1 METKEI
7 NTQKMDAANDQ
18 RPLLD
23 VCDLSVHYHTRDG
36 IVHAVD
42 HVYFEVNEAEIVGLV
57 GESGSGKSTVGL
69 GLVQLLPKPAG
80 VIAGGEVWLNGK
92 DLLRQNENAMQ
103 KVRGCEISMTFQ
115 DPMTYLNP
123 VIRVGDQITEGV
135 LLHQDISKSEAKQI
149 AIEWISNVRITE
161 PKRVY
166 AAYPHE
172 LSGGMRQRIL
182 IAMALAC
189 EPDCII
195 ADEPTTALDVT
206 IQREIM
212 DLLLSIRD
220 RFNTSILVITHDLG
234 VVSELCDSIY
244 VMYAGSIME
253 YGEIYNLVKNPQ
265 HPYTQ
270 ALLRS
275 AVSID
280 EFHET
285 LYAVGGFVPSLV
297 NLPVGCRFRPRC
309 PEAMDICNEN
319 PPAFLLESGGWARC
333 WLHENREVLSC

>member
-1 METKEI
+1 MDKE
-7 NTQKMDAANDQ
+7 
-18 RPLLD
+18 PLLN
-23 VCDLSVHYHTRDG
+23 VCDLSIQYSTRDG

-42 HVYFEVNEAEIVGLV
+42 HVYFQVNRGEIVGLV

-69 GLVQLLPKPAG
+69 SLIQLLPQPAG
-80 VIAGGEVWLNGK
+80 VIAGGEVWLKGK
-92 DLLRQNENAMQ
+92 DLLKENERKMQ
-103 KVRGCEISMTFQ
+103 KIRGCEISMTFQ
-115 DPMTYLNP
+115 DPMTFLNP
-123 VIRVGDQITEGV
+123 VIRVGDQIAEGI
-135 LLHQDISKSEAKQI
+135 LKHQNIDKLTAKQI
-149 AIEWISNVRITE
+149 AIEWIDNVRITE
-161 PKRVY
+161 PERVY
-166 AAYPHE
+166 NAYPHQ

-189 EPDCII
+189 EPDCLI

-212 DLLLSIRD
+212 DLLLSIRN

-253 YGEIYNLVKNPQ
+253 HGDIYSLIKNPQ
-265 HPYTQ
+265 HPYTR

-275 AVSID
+275 AISID

-285 LYAVGGFVPSLV
+285 LYAVGGFVPSLIDI
-297 NLPVGCRFRPRC
+297 LRGCRFRNRC
-309 PEAMDICNEN
+309 AEAMDVCLDV

-333 WLHENREVLSC
+333 WLHEKQEVLNC